1 MGINIY
7 LKPKVIIGDSADTD
21 HLNPRQSDQLIPDEN
36 DHHIPAL
43 IDHHFS
49 GAN

>member
-1 MGINIY
+1 MFDQKLVRG
-7 LKPKVIIGDSADTD
+7 GDSADTD